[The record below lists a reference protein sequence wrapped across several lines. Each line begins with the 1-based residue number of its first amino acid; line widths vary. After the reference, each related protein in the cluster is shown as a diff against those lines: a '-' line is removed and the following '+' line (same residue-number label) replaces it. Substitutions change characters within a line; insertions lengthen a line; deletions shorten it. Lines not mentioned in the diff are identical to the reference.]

1 MVGNLVSRVPD
12 DCSQLS
18 NLRIL
23 DCRRNKLVD
32 LTAICLLP
40 KLETLLADHNSV
52 HTLELSLGPS
62 VAEVDASHN
71 DITQLTLMPGPI
83 GQPYALRTL
92 DVSYA
97 KLSTLDNFALS
108 NLTSLRIL
116 RLDHNRIRHIPDQIG
131 DLHSLISLSCSNN
144 QLTALPSSIG
154 FLQKLE
160 ILDAHNNSIQDIPA
174 TIWNCASLI
183 NINFTSNLIHTWHEP
198 SAVTPR
204 SESLPSLRSGSIASI
219 RKGSVAGSVRNGLS
233 PPSLPPLVYSLE
245 QLFLGENKFGDEP
258 LGLLGSFTEL
268 HVLNLSFNEIQE
280 LPPSFFRNLTKLEEL
295 YLSGNSLSTIPTEDL
310 HRLTRLQVLFLNGNK
325 LQTLPQELGKIQ
337 SLAALDVGSNVLKY
351 NINNWEF
358 DWNW

>member
-1 MVGNLVSRVPD
+1 MA
-12 DCSQLS
+12 
-18 NLRIL
+18 
-23 DCRRNKLVD
+23 D

-40 KLETLLADHNSV
+40 KLETLLADHNCV

-62 VAEVDASHN
+62 VTEVDASHN
-71 DITQLTLMPGPI
+71 DITQLTLVPGPI
-83 GQPYALRTL
+83 GQPYALCTL
-92 DVSYA
+92 DISYA

-108 NLTSLRIL
+108 NLTSLRYL
-116 RLDHNRIRHIPDQIG
+116 RLDHNRIRHIPDQVG
-131 DLHSLISLSCSNN
+131 DLQCLISLSCSNN
-144 QLTALPSSIG
+144 QLAALPSTIG
-154 FLQKLE
+154 RLQKLE
-160 ILDAHNNSIQDIPA
+160 VLDTHNNSIGDVPA

-183 NINFTSNLIHTWHEP
+183 HINFTSNLIPTWHEP
-198 SAVTPR
+198 SSGTPR

-219 RKGSVAGSVRNGLS
+219 RKGSTAGSVLNELS
-233 PPSLPPLVYSLE
+233 PRSRPPLAYSLE
-245 QLFLGENKFGDEP
+245 RLFLGENKLGDEA
-258 LGLLGSFTEL
+258 LGLLGFFTEL
-268 HVLNLSFNEIQE
+268 RVLNLSFNEIQE
-280 LPPSFFRNLTKLEEL
+280 LPPSFFRNITKLEEV